1 MTRDQILDC
10 LNRERTRATYGAVGD
25 VIGIPAQSVG
35 RALGRRTQRA
45 SWVVNARTGEPT
57 GYNDQQKHPDL
68 RPTSPII
75 TTGDEL
81 RRLCAKCH
89 GRSATAQADRQRSR
103 SPTGIA
109 SPVFFISADWSKDAG
124 KRSVHVADMSARC
137 IGRPQDRAWTLK
149 TLLKLAAELAQRG
162 SVLVGIDA
170 ALGIPAD
177 YWSAVQ
183 AQYGKSGDRP
193 PNFVDWLCRIDPHSE
208 FFVEVHEPRQWRA
221 DRPFFSVPGR
231 KGGLNDFKNRFS
243 DGFLRPID
251 KLTGAKP
258 LFAVSGI
265 PGTVGSGT
273 RALWKELIPLLADK
287 REFAVWPFEGGLPE
301 LLPRHGIVLAET
313 YPGLAYAVALAPTL
327 PAARW
332 RVAKTQ
338 LHARKHACQLLMAS
352 PWVQVSGV
360 ELGDL
365 EPARND
371 EDAFDSHLT
380 AAAVLR
386 CGLEGRALCDDEWID
401 NRAGGAMLLAG
412 PVDPSRPAR
421 SLPDHLDVD
430 ADV

>member
-1 MTRDQILDC
+1 MTIERILDC
-10 LNRERTRATYGAVGD
+10 LNRERIRATYRAVGD
-25 VIGIPAQSVG
+25 VIGIPAIGVG
-35 RALGRRTQRA
+35 AALGKRSQRA
-45 SWVVNARTGEPT
+45 SWVVNARTRKPT

-68 RPTSPII
+68 RRTSRII

-81 RRLCAKCH
+81 RDFCAKGH
-89 GRSATAQADRQRSR
+89 ERRATAQADRQRSR

-109 SPVFFISADWSKDAG
+109 SPGFFISADWSKDAR
-124 KRSVHVADMSARC
+124 KRSVHVADLSARR
-137 IGRPQDRAWTLK
+137 IWRPQDSDWTLK

-162 SVLVGIDA
+162 PVLVGIDA

-183 AQYGKSGDRP
+183 EQYGKSEDRP
-193 PNFVDWLCRIDPHSE
+193 PNFVDWLRRIDPHSE

-231 KGGLNDFKNRFS
+231 KGGLNDFKDRFS

-251 KLTGAKP
+251 QLTGAKP

-273 RALWKELIPLLADK
+273 RALWKELIPLLAGK
-287 REFAVWPFEGGLPE
+287 REFAVWPFEGELPK
-301 LLPRHGIVLAET
+301 LISRHGIVLAES
-313 YPGLAYAVALAPTL
+313 YPGLAYAVALALTL

-332 RVAKTQ
+332 RVAKTK

-365 EPARND
+365 EPARNND
-371 EDAFDSHLT
+371 DAFDSHLT

-386 CGLEGRALCDDEWID
+386 CGLERRALCDDEWID
-401 NRAGGAMLLAG
+401 KRAGGAMLLAG

-430 ADV
+430 AQV